1 MSKKDIISDFSALKG
16 KMTFSE
22 HVCDASKGSSGAS
35 GGYGASGSYGASS
48 VSEGFRE
55 KANKR
60 QPDPAGDE
68 QPTRS
73 DILKLGQSVVLM
85 DSSLR
90 GKIAAIGKTVKIELE
105 DGLLIDAANGEFAVT
120 SDSELNSLKETK
132 TKGSKAGRGCGSY
145 GSGHGS
151 GSGSGSGFGFN
162 GPSFSGKYGS
172 SKSGSH
178 TDAFRPSPNGTLT
191 VDLHIEAL
199 PGGRNVPKGQHLHFQ
214 LDTFRR
220 IIRTNISRKGLKIT
234 FIHGLG
240 DGTLKSAIR
249 KELDEVLPLHCTYT
263 VGDPAVTIVTIR

>member
-35 GGYGASGSYGASS
+35 GGYGSGSDSKGSKGS
-48 VSEGFRE
+48 KK
-55 KANKR
+55 KADQRLLDKV
-60 QPDPAGDE
+60 GDGL
-68 QPTRS
+68 TARS
-73 DILKLGQSVVLM
+73 NILKVGQGVVLM

-90 GKIAAIGKTVKIELE
+90 GKIAAIGRTVKIELE
-105 DGLLIDAANGEFAVT
+105 DGMLIDAAYGEFAVT
-120 SDSELNSLKETK
+120 DDAEISSLKQTK
-132 TKGSKAGRGCGSY
+132 IKGSKAGRGCR
-145 GSGHGS
+145 S
-151 GSGSGSGFGFN
+151 GSGSGSGFN
-162 GPSFSGKYGS
+162 GPSLSGTYGS
-172 SKSGSH
+172 SKSGSP
-178 TDAFRPSPNGTLT
+178 TDAFKPAPNGTLT

-199 PGGRNVPKGQHLHFQ
+199 PGGRNVPKGQQLHFQ